1 MRICR
6 RTLLAAWCMLAA
18 AAPAWAADPVFPLN
32 SRIGLVPPPGFVAS
46 TRFPGFENPQGNA
59 AILLVDFP
67 GEAFADIEKG
77 FTDEALRTRGMTVE
91 KREPLGLKDGRGF
104 VVSGRVEAPGMKRY
118 ETIGVATLAGRTALV
133 SMQISEEAKP
143 ALPDDMLVA
152 ALATVTVREQIPEA
166 ERLTVLPYRL
176 GELAGFR
183 IVRSGAD
190 GSAVLTDGPL
200 DAVAAVEQPFF
211 LIGLSSGEMPKVEER
226 DRFAARLFSGAP
238 GLKEVRI
245 TRAEPLRMGNQPGF
259 EILAEA
265 KDEKSGTEVSA
276 VQWVRFGRNNYFHM
290 FGIARRD
297 AWASVFPRLRAI
309 RDGVD
314 LR

>member
-1 MRICR
+1 MRI
-6 RTLLAAWCMLAA
+6 RTLFAALGVALAVAT
-18 AAPAWAADPVFPLN
+18 PAWAADPVFPLN

-46 TRFPGFENPQGNA
+46 IRFPGFESPQGNA
-59 AILLVDFP
+59 AILLVEFP
-67 GEAFADIEKG
+67 AQAFADIEKG
-77 FTDEALRTRGMTVE
+77 FTDEALKARGMIVE
-91 KREPLGLKDGRGF
+91 KREPLSLKDGRGF
-104 VVSGRVEAPGMKRY
+104 VVSGRVEGPGVKRY
-118 ETIGVATLAGRTALV
+118 ETIGIATLAGLTTLV
-133 SMQISEEAKP
+133 SMQISEEAKA
-143 ALPDDMLVA
+143 ALPDDVLVA
-152 ALATVTVREQIPEA
+152 ALATIAVREQIPDA

-176 GELAGFR
+176 GDLGGFR

-211 LIGLSSGEMPKVEER
+211 LIGLASGEMPKAEER

-245 TRAEPLRMGNQPGF
+245 TRAEPLRIGNMPGF

-290 FGIARRD
+290 FGIARRE
-297 AWASVFPRLRAI
+297 AWAAVFPRLRAI
-309 RDGVD
+309 RDGVEF
-314 LR
+314 R